1 MRLRHR
7 AIPLLVLGLSLA
19 ACGPAAVSPGPT
31 GTGSVTPQGS
41 GAATGCPTA
50 ADPGNL
56 PAWAPPT
63 KSPAAIPVLI
73 NSAGALTCGPQRF
86 MFSFLSA
93 ANVPIAAPTRTAKVA
108 FYDLGRDATK
118 PAITEN
124 ATFVWGIENVRGI
137 YVAPISFSEA
147 GVWGAEITTSAPGA
161 PTETTRSQFSVLPA
175 SPVVQ
180 VGQRAPASSTPT
192 ASDAAGIA
200 RIATDPSPDPAFYAT
215 SVDQAEARHVPFV
228 LVFATPKFC
237 VSAQCGPTLDRVK
250 GVAAAFPSVT
260 FINVEPYQLKHDNG
274 QLQPVLDAEGQLQ
287 TVQASRDWG
296 LLSEPWIFVVN
307 AKGIVTA
314 SFEGVVGTDE
324 LRVAVAAV
332 K

>member
-1 MRLRHR
+1 MGFLRQ
-7 AIPLLVLGLSLA
+7 AVPILVLGLVLA
-19 ACGPAAVSPGPT
+19 ACAPAPITPGPS

-41 GAATGCPTA
+41 GAATACATA
-50 ADPGNL
+50 PDPGNL
-56 PAWAPPT
+56 PAWAPPA
-63 KSPAAIPVLI
+63 KSPVAIPVLI

-93 ANVPIAAPTRTAKVA
+93 ANIPIAAPSRTAKVA

-118 PAITEN
+118 PVVTEE

-137 YVAPISFSEA
+137 YVAPISFTEA

-161 PTETTRSQFSVLPA
+161 AMETTRSQFSVLPA

-180 VGQRAPASSTPT
+180 VGQPAPASKTPT
-192 ASDAAGIA
+192 ATDAAGIA
-200 RIATDPSPDPAFYAT
+200 RIATDPSPDPAFYTT

-250 GVAAAFPSVT
+250 GVASKFPSVT
-260 FINVEPYQLKHDNG
+260 FINVEPYELAYANG

-307 AKGIVTA
+307 RTGIVTA

-324 LRVAVAAV
+324 LSAAVAAV